1 MPQWQ
6 PPLQWLPCFSFR
18 LAASRSQPRL
28 EGALRHRR
36 HHQTYRRPLLTAQQ
50 IRARLCNRQRLRLE
64 EMPRHPRQYDVIC
77 MDDDEE
83 NSESLV
89 PARPRVTLAEILIA
103 SLL

>member
-1 MPQWQ
+1 
-6 PPLQWLPCFSFR
+6 
-18 LAASRSQPRL
+18 
-28 EGALRHRR
+28 
-36 HHQTYRRPLLTAQQ
+36 
-50 IRARLCNRQRLRLE
+50 
-64 EMPRHPRQYDVIC
+64 MPRHPRQYDVIC